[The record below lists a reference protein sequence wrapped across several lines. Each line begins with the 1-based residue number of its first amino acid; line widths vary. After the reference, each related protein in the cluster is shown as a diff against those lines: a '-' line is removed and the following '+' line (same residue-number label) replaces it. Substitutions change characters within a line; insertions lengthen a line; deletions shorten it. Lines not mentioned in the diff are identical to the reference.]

1 MKRALA
7 AVSAIA
13 LAVIGLSG
21 CGGTESKESKTE
33 VAVTARQRKR
43 PRRKGAQRNR
53 LLRKPVWNWRRQ
65 CLMPR
70 ER

>member
-33 VAVTARQRKR
+33 VAVTARQRK
-43 PRRKGAQRNR
+43 KGAQRNR